1 VAAPKEPRIDK
12 TYQYGSF
19 KSSIKDLNAPLIFL
33 VGGLNVPVSQKA
45 DTLQALPGDYMWGT
59 TNKLATGYEKGFSRC
74 SDFNVYN
81 VTQVARII
89 GGSNKSDTNGLKNAA
104 AECQK
109 ILSDIG
115 STPSKK
121 IMVGFSKGTE
131 PYNNVISSY
140 GGWNNWDLVLMGG
153 IYSPSGEGAGIDGL
167 VRDLGK
173 YSKKMYY
180 FSSNNDG
187 TGPKATERIKNALS
201 SDPTHYIENPFGAK
215 KHSALPNA
223 MATWILNNVSV
234 NKTAQS
240 SNPPPHDPVNPS
252 GTDGTGSGAG
262 GAGGTD
268 GGAGGTDGGAGGTD
282 GGAGGTDG
290 GAGGAGGTNEGG
302 GGGQDGGTPGGT
314 EGTSVTSGENPVTS
328 GNDCGDLTKLDAK
341 KKADNAPEGAPDDVK
356 AKDPI
361 PPPKNAAPVSSD
373 SKYNHRY
380 YLIPLKDNQPMS
392 LADMVKKENKY
403 HKRYWAWRPDEGRGF
418 GNQKFEYTVTSD
430 TGISL
435 IAGLCPYWPPPKDAN
450 DNDTKPTINGEW
462 SNLISGQKTIES
474 FLDIPILLNAYDVGV
489 YNNNIEYVFEAGNEL
504 HMTLIN
510 SSLVRNKG
518 SQLAIGQSDNTD
530 IVEGSKKDSSWRH
543 WPKWSGIWVSH
554 CLKKSGY
561 SLQSNIEGN
570 IDDYHIEILKK
581 DKLLNYPG
589 NKDWKWKELKSA
601 GMQDLVFK
609 PSKIWLD
616 PTNLNSEELI
626 KDKGDIAIFIPD
638 FHFTKDGG
646 ITEKGKKLLDK
657 LIKLNWKLAVI
668 SAVRHHTTQSNQ
680 LYAEVLTY
688 LNGLGD
694 MITIGGNTTPK
705 GADSSVS
712 QTHHIA
718 IKSTNFKEFAQMSN
732 DTWVNGAI
740 FISNV
745 KSAPDG
751 HREGG
756 IDSKIYVSSIFKDY
770 YERIDKE
777 PGKLTSRMYD
787 ILQPYLSLKETKP
800 VEEPKADEP
809 KVETLREQHTPIPAT
824 DGGETI
830 RISYKDALAKGLIVP
845 IPSKY
850 GSSEFSFLRPDPAK
864 RWLAM
869 QDYMQTIGYSLT
881 VPKETGKRIGFTS
894 LFRSNQYQAYL
905 WGYTKTKA
913 GIVKRSNTGVSP
925 DPGPGRNDA
934 ADKGE
939 YIAWRIGKP
948 DNVAPPVGPEY
959 TTDPNTP
966 GSKRISFNKGS
977 WHQWGRAVD
986 SPGTFNSSIGQA
998 GLGKNYQAYWTKAT
1012 EAQKWIT
1019 LNGYKWGWY
1028 PYAGEVWHI
1037 YDNNKKDVDTMKN
1050 VKLL

>member
-33 VGGLNVPVSQKA
+33 VGGLNVPVSKVA
-45 DTLQALPGDYMWGT
+45 GTAQALPGEYMWGT
-59 TNKLATGYEKGFSRC
+59 TNKLAKGYEKGFSRC
-74 SDFNVYN
+74 ADFHVYN
-81 VTQVARII
+81 ITQVARIV
-89 GGSNKSDTNGLKNAA
+89 GGRNKSDETGIANSA
-104 AECQK
+104 AECKK
-109 ILSDIG
+109 ILSDNGI
-115 STPSKK
+115 TPTKK
-121 IMVGFSKGTE
+121 ILVGFSKGTE
-131 PYNNVISSY
+131 PYRTVIQNF
-140 GGWNNWDLVLMGG
+140 GGWSSWDLVLMGG
-153 IYSPSGEGAGIDGL
+153 IYSENGVLPGVNNLAS
-167 VRDLGK
+167 DLSK

-180 FSSNNDG
+180 FTSNGDG
-187 TGPKATERIKNALS
+187 TSTQAKEILKNALS
-201 SDPTHYIENPFGAK
+201 SEPSHFIEEPFGTK
-215 KHSALPNA
+215 NHSGLPNA

-240 SNPPPHDPVNPS
+240 SNPPPHNPVSTS
-252 GTDGTGSGAG
+252 GTDGTSGTTGTSGTAGTVGTSGTSGTAG
-262 GAGGTD
+262 GND
-268 GGAGGTDGGAGGTD
+268 
-282 GGAGGTDG
+282 
-290 GAGGAGGTNEGG
+290 GG
-302 GGGQDGGTPGGT
+302 GGGQDGGTPQGT
-314 EGTSVTSGENPVTS
+314 EGTSGTSGNVPVTS

-356 AKDPI
+356 ANDPI

-418 GNQKFEYTVTSD
+418 GNKKFEYTVTSD

-435 IAGLCPYWPPPKDAN
+435 MAGLVPYWPPPKDAN
-450 DNDTKPTINGEW
+450 DNTTTPTINGEW
-462 SNLISGQKTIES
+462 SNLIKKQKTIES
-474 FLDIPILLNAYDVGV
+474 FLDIPILLNVYDVGV
-489 YNNNIEYVFEAGNEL
+489 YNNDIEYIFEAGNEL

-518 SQLAIGQSDNTD
+518 SQLAIGEADNTD

-570 IDDYHIEILKK
+570 IDDYHVEILKK
-581 DKLLNYPG
+581 DKLLNHPG
-589 NKDWKWKELKSA
+589 NKEWKWKELLAK
-601 GMQDLVFK
+601 GKQDLVFK

-616 PTNLNSEELI
+616 PENLNSEELL
-626 KDKGDIAIFIPD
+626 KDTGEIAIFIPD
-638 FHFTKDGG
+638 FHFTKDGA

-668 SAVRHHTTQSNQ
+668 SAVKHHTTQSNQ

-705 GADSSVS
+705 GSDSSVS
-712 QTHHIA
+712 QGHHIA
-718 IKSTNFKEFAQMSN
+718 IKSTNFKDFTQISN

-756 IDSKIYVSSIFKDY
+756 LDSKIYVSSIFKDY

-787 ILQPYLSLKETKP
+787 TLQPYMSLKPAKP
-800 VEEPKADEP
+800 VEATKPIDSATGFPEPNIQEQFTEKNPPGDNGEYVSVSPADG
-809 KVETLREQHTPIPAT
+809 V
-824 DGGETI
+824 
-830 RISYKDALAKGLIVP
+830 AKGMLIK
-845 IPSKY
+845 IPKEYLMGGRSTGKDY
-850 GSSEFSFLRPDPAK
+850 LRTAAGK
-864 RWLAM
+864 RWMAM
-869 QDYMQTIGYSLT
+869 QDAMKAQGFSTTATDSQM
-881 VPKETGKRIGFTS
+881 RIGAS
-894 LFRSNQYQAYL
+894 DLLRDASDQVSI
-905 WGYTKTKA
+905 WIKPGK
-913 GIVKRSNTGVSP
+913 GRPTGNLIQ
-925 DPGPGRNDA
+925 PGPGPFPQVQFYDSWGNNAFVGTPPGIQWSDA
-934 ADKGE
+934 TSDFPNKKG
-939 YIAWRIGKP
+939 K
-948 DNVAPPVGPEY
+948 
-959 TTDPNTP
+959 
-966 GSKRISFNKGS
+966 GSRTYGS
-977 WHQWGRAVD
+977 WHMWGRAVD
-986 SPGTFNSSIGQA
+986 MAPTGTPTAMKGETDV
-998 GLGKNYQAYWTKAT
+998 NYFKRAATKS
-1012 EAQKWIT
+1012 QKWVT
-1019 LNGYKWGWY
+1019 TYGYKWGWY
-1028 PYAGEVWHI
+1028 PYNKEVWHV
-1037 YDNNKKDVDTMKN
+1037 YDNNTQKAGGLKGIN
-1050 VKLL
+1050 LI